1 MPRER
6 EPEGSVRDADALESL
21 TDKLRSGEFSEAIA
35 AAQRATEQTQGA
47 QLCLQADG
55 GVKRADPHYAFV
67 GSEAAAPVDEE
78 DELMRLRRE
87 RKAQLQKESVWKK
100 QGHGSLRELVSETEF
115 VETIAPH
122 ERALVL
128 LDDGA
133 ASAGEVCRKVLGRL
147 ASKHLEAQFCWLP
160 AERAFFLTQMIDLQ
174 GLPTIF
180 VLRYGEVTRHL
191 PPSQLF
197 SYSSAS
203 SPLFPKRLRNLL
215 HRSGAI
221 ENVDD
226 DSDSA
231 SDDDSDE
238 TFR

>member
-1 MPRER
+1 M
-6 EPEGSVRDADALESL
+6 L
-21 TDKLRSGEFSEAIA
+21 
-35 AAQRATEQTQGA
+35 
-47 QLCLQADG
+47 
-55 GVKRADPHYAFV
+55 
-67 GSEAAAPVDEE
+67 
-78 DELMRLRRE
+78 
-87 RKAQLQKESVWKK
+87 
-100 QGHGSLRELVSETEF
+100 QGHGSLRELVSEKEF

-147 ASKHLEAQFCWLP
+147 ASKHLETQFCWLP
-160 AERAFFLTQMIDLQ
+160 AERAFFLTQMVDLQ

-180 VLRYGEVTRHL
+180 VLSYGEVTRHL

-203 SPLFPKRLRNLL
+203 SPLFPKHLRNLL
-215 HRSGAI
+215 RRSGAI
-221 ENVDD
+221 ENTD
-226 DSDSA
+226 DSESG
-231 SDDDSDE
+231 SDADDSDE

>member
-21 TDKLRSGEFSEAIA
+21 TDKLRSGEFSDAIA
-35 AAQRATEQTQGA
+35 AAQRATEQQG
-47 QLCLQADG
+47 QLCLQPNG
-55 GVKRADPHYAFV
+55 GVKPADPHSAFV
-67 GSEAAAPVDEE
+67 AVEAAPEEE

-100 QGHGSLRELVSETEF
+100 QGHGSLRELVSEKEF

-128 LDDGA
+128 LDDGHT
-133 ASAGEVCRKVLGRL
+133 SAGEVCRKVLARL
-147 ASKHLEAQFCWLP
+147 AAKHLEAQFCWLP
-160 AERAFFLTQMIDLQ
+160 AERAFFLTQMVDLQ

-180 VLRYGEVTRHL
+180 VLSYGEVTRHL

-197 SYSSAS
+197 CYSSAS
-203 SPLFPKRLRNLL
+203 SPLFPKHLRTLL

-221 ENVDD
+221 ENPDD
-226 DSDSA
+226 DSESG
-231 SDDDSDE
+231 SDAGDSDE